1 MKGNATPYSGEDRS
15 CRGIHSFCAGRNR
28 RMRVLIED
36 YIAKGIR
43 SGAKQE

>member
-1 MKGNATPYSGEDRS
+1 MKQMLAQA
-15 CRGIHSFCAGRNR
+15 GIALVGIPTSLTYCKP
-28 RMRVLIED
+28 LIED